1 MVFCYNLTMNTEVK
15 TFSYQFNCKNF
26 YFHYTMEQARS
37 LVPYHQHCHSN
48 YELYAFF
55 EGEVE
60 FIIENASY
68 SLKPNTVLLIPPHK
82 YHYAKISKLNSA
94 YHRLTFLFNRSLIPQ
109 NLQDLFNNEI
119 KFFSLPDNFKGIQE
133 LSLTLKEYSEKDG
146 ELFLSFFLCKL
157 LLDLK
162 YSSSALQPKANI
174 TINRSVGN
182 ILAFINEHIYEPL
195 NLESIAKALFLTPVY
210 ISQIFS
216 KEMHL
221 SLMKYIKQKKLSLAH
236 DLIRNGTKATNAALL
251 LGFSDYST
259 FFRLYK
265 KEFGHAPSA
274 YPPDKTIT

>member
-1 MVFCYNLTMNTEVK
+1 MKE
-15 TFSYQFNCKNF
+15 FSHQFNCKNF
-26 YFHYTMEQARS
+26 YFHYTMERAHS
-37 LVPYHQHCHSN
+37 LAPYYQHSHSN

-60 FIIENASY
+60 FIVENVSY
-68 SLKPNTVLLIPPHK
+68 NLKPNTILLIPPHK
-82 YHYAKISKLNSA
+82 YHYAKITKLNTP
-94 YHRLTFLFNRSLIPQ
+94 YHRLTFLFDRALIPD

-119 KFFSLPDNFKGIQE
+119 KFFSLRNDNGVEAKSFQK
-133 LSLTLKEYSEKDG
+133 LSHALKDYSEKDT
-146 ELFLSFFLCKL
+146 ELFLSLFLCNI

-162 YSSSALQPKANI
+162 YSNAALPSTANFAV
-174 TINRSVGN
+174 NRSIDN

-195 NLESIAKALFLTPVY
+195 SLAYIAEALFLTPVY

-216 KEMHL
+216 KTMHI
-221 SLMKYIKQKKLSLAH
+221 SLMKYIKQKKLLLAH

-265 KEFGHAPSA
+265 KEFGHAPSE
-274 YPPDKTIT
+274 YTQDKAII